1 MDQYE
6 WLYFESELNFMT
18 CKLCV
23 KHKNTNLMTGNE
35 CRNAHAHYADHKQ
48 SVVCYD
54 LVLFSF
60 KCV

>member
-1 MDQYE
+1 
-6 WLYFESELNFMT
+6 
-18 CKLCV
+18 
-23 KHKNTNLMTGNE
+23 MTGNE
-35 CRNAHAHYADHKQ
+35 CRNAHAQYADHKQ